1 MTIEYDDKGKFFTDV
16 VTKTAIPSILQ
27 TTAHLIRGKLHV
39 RQGER
44 LKSELENGENFV
56 AITDATVYDHA
67 GQAVF
72 SGPFLA
78 VRRDQ
83 IVWVM
88 PVDQDANRDT
98 EG

>member
-16 VTKTAIPSILQ
+16 VTKTSIPSVIQ
-27 TTAHLIRGKLHV
+27 TTAHLIRGNVHV

-44 LKSELENGENFV
+44 LKNELENSEKFTAV
-56 AITDATVYDHA
+56 TDATVYDYE
-67 GQAVF
+67 GKVVF
-72 SGPFLA
+72 TGRFLA

-88 PVDQDANRDT
+88 PEDQDA